1 MAEFDIKKLKTS
13 EWVMLIGAVLVFI
26 GQFLAWF
33 KVDLGPFGSSSV
45 NGFHYFLQGTIPW
58 LLAIA
63 IGAVVIIRTFFTDV
77 KMPDMVG
84 PLTWGQTYLIAAGI
98 AAVLVLTR
106 IITTDGPSEV
116 VSRGAGIFIAFIG
129 AVAMVVGA
137 FLKFQAKEDDAAG
150 AGPGTAPPT
159 PF

>member
-13 EWVMLIGAVLVFI
+13 ELVMLGGAVLVFI

-63 IGAVVIIRTFFTDV
+63 IAAVLIIRTFFPDV
-77 KMPDMVG
+77 KLPDAVG
-84 PLTWGQTYLIAAGI
+84 PLTWGQTYLIAAAI
-98 AAVLVLTR
+98 AAFLILTR
-106 IITTDGPSEV
+106 IISTDGPSSV
-116 VSRGAGIFIAFIG
+116 VDRGIGIILAFIG
-129 AVAMVVGA
+129 GIALVVGA
-137 FLKFQAKEDDAAG
+137 VLKFQAKEDDAAG
-150 AGPGTAPPT
+150 AGGTTPPT